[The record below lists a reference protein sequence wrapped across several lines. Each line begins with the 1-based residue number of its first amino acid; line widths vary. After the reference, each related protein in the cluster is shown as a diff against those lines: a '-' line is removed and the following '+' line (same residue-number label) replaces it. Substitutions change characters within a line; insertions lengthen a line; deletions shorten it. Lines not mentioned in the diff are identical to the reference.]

1 MGNNKEIVLRK
12 IPLKVLLDVLNTAW
26 NNGADFIDIIG
37 VPNEIQDNIGIVIRK
52 EYMVEIPDEEGA
64 VQQEDDE
71 EDKELNDDNIIDLI

>member
-1 MGNNKEIVLRK
+1 MENNKKVTLKK
-12 IPLKVLLDVLNTAW
+12 IPLKALLEVLEDAYNQ
-26 NNGADFIDIIG
+26 GADYIDIVG
-37 VPNEIQDNIGIVIRK
+37 VSDEIQDNIGIVIRK